1 MLGACTYRFA
11 PFAWILSFPVIPPIS
26 SWLGIFIP
34 TSIGGVSLP
43 VLFERPRSTKEGL
56 DVSAAEKLPNS
67 LGSNENS
74 SAPPATLIERL
85 RVLREIVSIEGNAIL
100 RAAQTLGV
108 EAVRAAE
115 MTANCEGCVV
125 VTGVGKAGL
134 VGKKLVATLAS
145 TGTPAH
151 FLHPAE
157 AVHGDLGRV
166 RSSDVVWAISNSGR
180 SEEVVRIAAHL
191 REHSAGLI
199 AITASNDNPLSAAA
213 NCTVAI
219 GKHNEACPNGLAPTS
234 STAVMMAVGDGIAML
249 ASRLRSFTPQD
260 FAKYHPG
267 GALGRKL
274 ASVDQIM
281 RGLDACRIAP
291 SDITVREAMVS
302 ASKNGRR
309 TGAVMLVN
317 ASKQLVGIFTDSD
330 LARILETRNDVA
342 LDESIANRMTANPT
356 TATSGMLLQDAL
368 AVMSRRRIS
377 ELPVLDSQNRPIGL
391 IDITDIAGLLG
402 DQDDPAILSF
412 QP

>member
-1 MLGACTYRFA
+1 M
-11 PFAWILSFPVIPPIS
+11 
-26 SWLGIFIP
+26 
-34 TSIGGVSLP
+34 
-43 VLFERPRSTKEGL
+43 
-56 DVSAAEKLPNS
+56 SAAEKLPIATTSVDTSVS
-67 LGSNENS
+67 LPE
-74 SAPPATLIERL
+74 TLIERL
-85 RVLREIVSIEGNAIL
+85 RILREIVSIEGHAIL
-100 RAAQTLGV
+100 SAANTLGSD
-108 EAVRAAE
+108 AVRAAE
-115 MTANCEGCVV
+115 MTAQCEGSVM

-166 RSSDVVWAISNSGR
+166 RPHDLVWAISNSGR
-180 SEEVVRIAAHL
+180 SEEVVRIAPHL

-199 AITASNDNPLSAAA
+199 AITASTDNPLSAAA
-213 NCTVAI
+213 TCTVAI

-260 FAKYHPG
+260 FAKFHPG

-274 ASVDQIM
+274 ATVDQIM
-281 RGLDACRIAP
+281 RGLDACRIAT
-291 SDITVREAMVS
+291 SDITVREAMVR

-317 ASKQLVGIFTDSD
+317 ESKQLVGIFTDSD
-330 LARILETRNDVA
+330 LARILETRNDIA

-356 TATSGMLLQDAL
+356 TASSGMLLQDAL
-368 AVMSRRRIS
+368 AIMSRRRIS
-377 ELPVLDSQNRPIGL
+377 ELPVLDAHRRPIGL
-391 IDITDIAGLLG
+391 IDITDIAGMLG
-402 DQDDPAILSF
+402 PQDEPAILSF
-412 QP
+412 KQ

>member
-1 MLGACTYRFA
+1 M
-11 PFAWILSFPVIPPIS
+11 
-26 SWLGIFIP
+26 
-34 TSIGGVSLP
+34 
-43 VLFERPRSTKEGL
+43 
-56 DVSAAEKLPNS
+56 SAAEKLPIAS
-67 LGSNENS
+67 ALNEDHVS
-74 SAPPATLIERL
+74 PPETLIERL
-85 RVLREIVSIEGNAIL
+85 RVLREIVSIEGHAIL
-100 RAAQTLGV
+100 SAANTLGV
-108 EAVRAAE
+108 DAVRAAE
-115 MTANCEGCVV
+115 MTAECEGCVV

-166 RSSDVVWAISNSGR
+166 RSNDIVWAISNSGR
-180 SEEVVRIAAHL
+180 SEEVVRIAPHL

-199 AITASNDNPLSAAA
+199 AITASSDNPLAAA
-213 NCTVAI
+213 ATCTVAI

-260 FAKYHPG
+260 FAKFHPG

-274 ASVDQIM
+274 AKVDQIM
-281 RGLDACRIAP
+281 RSLDACRIATC
-291 SDITVREAMVS
+291 DITVREAMVQ

-317 ASKQLVGIFTDSD
+317 EAKQLVGIFTDSD

-342 LDESIANRMTANPT
+342 LDESIANRMTVKPT
-356 TATSGMLLQDAL
+356 TAASGMLLQDAM
-368 AVMSRRRIS
+368 AIMSRRRIS
-377 ELPVLDSQNRPIGL
+377 ELPVLDAQNRPIGL
-391 IDITDIAGLLG
+391 IDITDIAGMLG
-402 DQDDPAILSF
+402 SQDEPAILSF
-412 QP
+412 KQ